1 MKDASHLPPA
11 PRSSRR
17 RTNRQADPPIL
28 QAVSAFGYAFV
39 IIAGLSLVLL
49 AAKMGGC

>member
-1 MKDASHLPPA
+1 MKDARHLSTA

-17 RTNRQADPPIL
+17 RTNREADPPIL
-28 QAVSAFGYAFV
+28 QAVSALGYAFV

-49 AAKMGGC
+49 VAKMGGC